1 MKLKLYAHLAVL
13 FQVSAFVFLICYFFL
28 IQILTLPII
37 VLLSFVISEI
47 ILRLFLEIRVVHLE
61 ES

>member
-13 FQVSAFVFLICYFFL
+13 FQVSAFIFLICYFFL
-28 IQILTLPII
+28 RQILTLPII
-37 VLLSFVISEI
+37 ILLSFVISEI
-47 ILRLFLEIRVVHLE
+47 ILRLLLEIRVVHLE

>member
-13 FQVSAFVFLICYFFL
+13 FQVSAFIFLICYFFL
-28 IQILTLPII
+28 RQILAFPII
-37 VLLSFVISEI
+37 ILLSFAISEI
-47 ILRLFLEIRVVHLE
+47 ILRFLLEIRIVHLE

>member
-13 FQVSAFVFLICYFFL
+13 FQVSAFAFLICYFFL
-28 IQILTLPII
+28 RQILTLPII